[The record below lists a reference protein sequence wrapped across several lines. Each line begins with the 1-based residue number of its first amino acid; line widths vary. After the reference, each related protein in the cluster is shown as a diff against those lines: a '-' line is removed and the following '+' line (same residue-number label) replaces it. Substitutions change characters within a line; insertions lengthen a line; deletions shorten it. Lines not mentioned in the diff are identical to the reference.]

1 MLVPLTNVYVQAYT
15 KNVKSGYEDNKM
27 TKLNLVYQDI
37 KQKIDEGIYKTDTML
52 PSENRLCELYGA
64 SRDTIRKAL
73 QLLRDQGYIQS
84 QKGKGS
90 VVINRQQYVFPV
102 SGVISY
108 KELVQRLNF
117 NSQTTLVSEQ
127 QQALPVECFKTVDPH
142 AKPKQVTKLVR
153 LRDMNGEPVIIDIDY
168 IDTEVV
174 PAISKEVAEDS
185 LYAYFEGKLHLV
197 IAYAKKEITVE
208 PATEQDQELLH
219 LQAGSVVVVV
229 KSVTSLEDTTAF
241 QYTESRHRP
250 DRFRFQEFARRS

>member
-1 MLVPLTNVYVQAYT
+1 MYVQAYT
-15 KNVKSGYEDNKM
+15 KNLESDYKDDKM

-37 KQKIDEGIYKTDTML
+37 KQKIDEGIYKTDSLL

-73 QLLRDQGYIQS
+73 QRLRDQGYIQS

-117 NSQTTLVSEQ
+117 SSKTTLISKDQLE
-127 QQALPVECFKTVDPH
+127 LPVECFKTVDPH
-142 AKPKQVTKLVR
+142 AKPKRVTKLVR

-174 PAISKEVAEDS
+174 PDISQEVAEDS
-185 LYAYFEGKLHLV
+185 LYAYFEGKLHLS

-219 LQAGSVVVVV
+219 LQPGSVVVVV